1 MGNNGKNRSF
11 LKHRKGIKQMKITF
25 KYLVLL
31 TAIMALPVVMAAKRS
46 SYREP
51 GQLKTA
57 LPVLSTSV
65 LTNAVTAASL
75 LFYNTG
81 LSEKGLPFDAFM
93 SAMKGFSKL
102 RSKNMIG
109 EDSILTIVDFTK
121 SSKEKRLYVVDLKNQ
136 DILFQTLVAHG
147 RNSGQEYA
155 RSFSN
160 KPSSNKSSLGFY
172 ITQGT
177 YQGSNGYSLKLM
189 GTETGINDMAL
200 ARAIVMH
207 GADYANE
214 NMISSKGFIGRSFG
228 CPAVPTKLSRKI
240 IDLIKNGN
248 AVFVYYPDPGYM
260 KKSKLLNG

>member
-1 MGNNGKNRSF
+1 MKAVS
-11 LKHRKGIKQMKITF
+11 KASHVVAKMKISVPKLFTVMAIS
-25 KYLVLL
+25 LAIPAAI
-31 TAIMALPVVMAAKRS
+31 TAKRTSYTEPGAQRTILPVAAPATLNKAI
-46 SYREP
+46 
-51 GQLKTA
+51 TA
-57 LPVLSTSV
+57 S
-65 LTNAVTAASL
+65 SL
-75 LFYNTG
+75 LFYNIG
-81 LSEKGLPFDAFM
+81 LAEKGLPFDAFV

-102 RSKNMIG
+102 RERNLVS

-177 YQGSNGYSLKLM
+177 YQGSNGYSLRLQ

-200 ARAIVMH
+200 PRAIVMH

-214 NMISSKGFIGRSFG
+214 NVIDSKGYIGRSFG
-228 CPAVPTKLSRKI
+228 CPAVPQKLNRPI
-240 IDLIKNGN
+240 INKIKNGN
-248 AVFVYYPDPGYM
+248 AIFIYYPDPSYM
-260 KKSKLLNG
+260 KRSKLLNS

>member
-1 MGNNGKNRSF
+1 
-11 LKHRKGIKQMKITF
+11 MKTSP

-31 TAIMALPVVMAAKRS
+31 TVIMALPVMMAAKRTN
-46 SYREP
+46 YREP
-51 GQLKTA
+51 GQARTI
-57 LPVLSTSV
+57 LPVMATSA

-81 LSEKGLPFDAFM
+81 LAEKGLPFDAFM

-102 RSKNMIG
+102 RGKNMVG

-136 DILFQTLVAHG
+136 DILFQTVVAHG
-147 RNSGQEYA
+147 KNSGQEFA

-160 KPSSNKSSLGFY
+160 RPSSNKSSLGFY

-177 YQGSNGYSLKLM
+177 YMGSNGYSLKLQ

-207 GADYANE
+207 GADYASE
-214 NMISSKGFIGRSFG
+214 NMIDSKGFIGRSFG
-228 CPAVPTKLSRKI
+228 CPAIPQKLTRKI
-240 IDLIKNGN
+240 IDRIKNGN
-248 AVFVYYPDPGYM
+248 VVFVYYPDPGYM
-260 KKSKLLNG
+260 KKSKLING